1 MNGYINGRQGRKT
14 HRHSVQVANRT
25 LIKNELLGLDNEAN
39 CRHVNTK
46 VHVKRIKTRAT
57 FKISDPTFHYRRDMP
72 IGRTTAP

>member
-46 VHVKRIKTRAT
+46 VHVKRIKV
-57 FKISDPTFHYRRDMP
+57 
-72 IGRTTAP
+72 